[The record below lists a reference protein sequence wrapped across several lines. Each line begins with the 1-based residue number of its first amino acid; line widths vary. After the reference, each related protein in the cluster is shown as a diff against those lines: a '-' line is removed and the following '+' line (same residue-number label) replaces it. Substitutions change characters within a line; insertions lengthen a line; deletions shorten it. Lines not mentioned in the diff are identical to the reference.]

1 MGEVRLSKEGSV
13 GVITVSN
20 PEIRNGLTSEMAEQ
34 LVEACEEI
42 DADHVLGA
50 AVIQGDGGTFC
61 SGADTRTWG
70 PMVNPAGEEAYART
84 SKVYGAFVRF
94 GQLAV
99 PSIAAVR
106 GAAVGAGMNLMLAAD
121 LRVVA
126 SNARLMAGFLRIGIH
141 PGGGFFTLSGRL
153 AGREA
158 TAAMGL
164 FSQEVSGERAVEI
177 GLAWE
182 SLADDQVEGRALELA
197 TAASKDPALVRVA
210 LSSFR
215 IELGPPP
222 VSWPAAVEVERG
234 VQMWSQHR
242 RAQNLET

>member
-20 PEIRNGLTSEMAEQ
+20 PEVRNGLTIEMADQ

-42 DADHVLGA
+42 DADQSLGA
-50 AVIQGDGGTFC
+50 TVIQGDSGTFC

-70 PMVNPAGEEAYART
+70 PMVDPASEEAYALT
-84 SKVYGAFVRF
+84 SKVYGAFIRF
-94 GQLAV
+94 GHLAV

-126 SNARLMAGFLRIGIH
+126 SNARLIAGFLRIGIH

-153 AGREA
+153 AGREGA
-158 TAAMGL
+158 AAMGL
-164 FSQEVSGERAVEI
+164 FNQEISGERAVEI

-182 SLADDQVEGRALELA
+182 SLVDDQVEVRALELA
-197 TAASKDPALVRVA
+197 IAASKDPALVRAA

-215 IELGPPP
+215 TELGPPP
-222 VSWPAAVEVERG
+222 VPWLAAVEIERG
-234 VQMWSQHR
+234 VQMWSQRR
-242 RAQNLET
+242 RAHNLKT